1 MPSVGRRG
9 LEDYIEQKEVE
20 MVARNAVDLGIRSE
34 LVEPGSHIALIWEN
48 DEEFREGVG
57 FLERGVVAGDHLVVF
72 GYDEAN
78 RRVLEVLREAGVEV
92 DSLQEAG
99 RLDVLGAAA
108 TGDATLASIAGTFED
123 AIEKGAGMI
132 RLLGNIGWERE
143 GWPSERDLLEFES
156 KVTEAARDLPCVVV
170 CMYDLQRCSGGTLVK
185 GCFQTHPLTF
195 FGNLVRE
202 NPYHVTHAEFVSRL
216 QSG

>member
-1 MPSVGRRG
+1 MPS
-9 LEDYIEQKEVE
+9 EDSIEEKGVE
-20 MVARNAVDLGIRSE
+20 MVAIARNAVDLGIRSE
-34 LVEPGSHIALIWEN
+34 HVEPGSHIALLWEN

-57 FLERGVVAGDHLVVF
+57 FLQEGVARGDHLVVF

-78 RRVLEVLREAGVEV
+78 RRVLDVLREVGVDV

-108 TGDATLASIAGTFED
+108 TGDATLAGIAETFQD

-143 GWPSERDLLEFES
+143 GWPSERELLEFES
-156 KVTEAARDLPCVVV
+156 KVTEAARDLPCVIV

-202 NPYHVTHAEFVSRL
+202 NPYHISHDEFVEQLSAR
-216 QSG
+216 